1 MKKINIIFSN
11 ESKRFM
17 KQLDEKVREKI
28 LYNARK
34 ITITVDKEIFK
45 KLDGEIWELRTIY
58 EKQCYRFLAFWD
70 KRNNQNTLIIVTHGF
85 IKKTSKTPKA
95 EIEKAERLRKQYFA
109 EN

>member
-1 MKKINIIFSN
+1 MKIQFNKEAIDFLKTLN
-11 ESKRFM
+11 
-17 KQLDEKVREKI
+17 EKVREKI

-45 KLDGEIWELRTIY
+45 KLEGEIWELRTIY